1 MQEGIVA
8 YQGSVKGKLIRCLQE
23 IYPVCERLV
32 GEPFFAAMASRY
44 ASEHAS
50 TSPDLGDCG
59 AGTARNLPARS
70 LFHARSPPLST
81 FVLKNVHNGEMPSKP
96 PVVFPQ
102 EQRLLSQ
109 LGERLRLAR
118 LRRKLSNAVVAQ
130 RAGISRTSLYKVE
143 AGDPGATLGTY
154 LRVMAVLGL
163 EADFN
168 ALAADDK
175 VGRRL
180 QDLVFKPPASQARRR
195 QASADA
201 PKAPSGRANGTENSP

>member
-1 MQEGIVA
+1 
-8 YQGSVKGKLIRCLQE
+8 
-23 IYPVCERLV
+23 
-32 GEPFFAAMASRY
+32 
-44 ASEHAS
+44 
-50 TSPDLGDCG
+50 
-59 AGTARNLPARS
+59 
-70 LFHARSPPLST
+70 
-81 FVLKNVHNGEMPSKP
+81 MPSKP

-102 EQRLLSQ
+102 EQWLLSQ

-180 QDLVFKPPASQARRR
+180 QDLVFKPPASLARRR

-201 PKAPSGRANGTENSP
+201 PKAPGGRMNGTGNAS